1 MQESLFAPGHRACAG
16 CGMPIAI
23 KLVLDAAGPN
33 TIVASPT
40 GCLEVTST
48 PFPESSWKVPWIHSL
63 FENPASVASGIE
75 IALKKFGRTDINLLV
90 IGGDGSTFDIGIGS
104 ISGMFDRGH
113 NITYICYD
121 NEAYMNTGVQRS
133 GSTPFYASTT
143 TTPIGTQSPGNLVR
157 KKDMPAIAVAHGASY
172 VATASIAY
180 PVDLRR
186 KVKRSLEIKG
196 PAYIQINA
204 PCITGWSYA
213 DGYTIELAKLVVETC
228 ICPLYEY
235 VDGELVG
242 VKKVRNKRPVE
253 DYLKTQ
259 GRYKHLFRAEGGEE
273 YIANIQAIADR
284 NAEKFGLL
292 D

>member
-16 CGMPIAI
+16 CGMPTAI

-48 PFPESSWKVPWIHSL
+48 PFPESSWRVPWIHSL
-63 FENPASVASGIE
+63 FENPAAVASGVE
-75 IALKKFGRTDINLLV
+75 IALKRFGKTDVNVLA
-90 IGGDGSTFDIGIGS
+90 IGGDGSTFDIGIGA

-113 NITYICYD
+113 RITYICYD

-133 GSTPFYASTT
+133 GSTPYCAKTT
-143 TTPIGTQSPGNLVR
+143 TTPTGKLSLGNPR
-157 KKDMPAIAVAHGASY
+157 PKKDMPAIAVAHRVPY

-180 PVDLRR
+180 PTDLRR
-186 KVKRSLEIKG
+186 KVKRSLEMDG

-204 PCITGWSYA
+204 PCITGWNFEA
-213 DGYTIELAKLVVETC
+213 GDTIEQARLVVETC
-228 ICPLYEY
+228 LWPLYEY
-235 VDGELVG
+235 VDGVLTD
-242 VKKVRNKRPVE
+242 VKKVRRKKPVT

-259 GRYKHLFRAEGGEE
+259 GRYKHLFKAEGGAEV
-273 YIANIQAIADR
+273 IAQIQAMADA

>member
-16 CGMPIAI
+16 CGMPTAI

-63 FENPASVASGIE
+63 FENPAAVASGIE
-75 IALKKFGRTDINLLV
+75 IALRKFGKTDINLLV
-90 IGGDGSTFDIGIGS
+90 IGGDGSTFDIGIGA

-133 GSTPFYASTT
+133 GSTPYCASTT
-143 TTPIGTQSPGNLVR
+143 TTPIGKESLGNPGL
-157 KKDMPAIAVAHGASY
+157 KKDMPAIAVAHHIPY

-196 PAYIQINA
+196 PAYIQINT
-204 PCITGWSYA
+204 PCITGWGYA
-213 DGYTIELAKLVVETC
+213 DGNTIEQARLVVETC
-228 ICPLYEY
+228 LCPLYEY
-235 VDGELVG
+235 VDGKLAG
-242 VKKVRNKRPVE
+242 VKKVRRKKSVE
-253 DYLKTQ
+253 EYLKTQ
-259 GRYKHLFRAEGGEE
+259 GRYKHLVRGEGRKNVL
-273 YIANIQAIADR
+273 AQIQAIADA

>member
-16 CGMPIAI
+16 CGMPTAI

-33 TIVASPT
+33 TIVTSPT

-48 PFPESSWKVPWIHSL
+48 PFPESSWRVPWIHSL
-63 FENPASVASGIE
+63 FENAAAVASGVE
-75 IALKKFGRTDINLLV
+75 IALKRFGKTDINLLV
-90 IGGDGSTFDIGIGS
+90 IGGDGSTFDIGIGA

-113 NITYICYD
+113 KITYVCYD

-133 GSTPFYASTT
+133 GSTPFCAKTT
-143 TTPIGTQSPGNLVR
+143 TTPIGKLSLGNPVP
-157 KKDMPAIAVAHGASY
+157 KKDMPAIAVAHRVPY

-180 PVDLRR
+180 PTDLRR
-186 KVKRSLEIKG
+186 KVKRSLEMDG

-204 PCITGWSYA
+204 PCITGWNFEA
-213 DGYTIELAKLVVETC
+213 GDTIEQARLVVETC
-228 ICPLYEY
+228 LLPLCEY
-235 VDGELVG
+235 VDGTLVG
-242 VKKVRNKRPVE
+242 VKKVRRKRPVE

-259 GRYKHLFRAEGGEE
+259 GRYKHLFKAEGGAEVL
-273 YIANIQAIADR
+273 AQIQAMADA